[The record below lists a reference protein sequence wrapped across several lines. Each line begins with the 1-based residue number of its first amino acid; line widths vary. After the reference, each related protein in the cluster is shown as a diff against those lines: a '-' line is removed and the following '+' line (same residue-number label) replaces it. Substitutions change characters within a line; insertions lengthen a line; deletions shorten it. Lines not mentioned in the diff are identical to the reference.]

1 MFNVGPFEMVVLVA
15 VALIVFGPDKLP
27 QLAKDAA
34 RMLRTLRDLAQGA
47 RSQLN
52 DELGPEFA
60 DLDLRSLNPR
70 TAIRNALLGDEE
82 LPNLNPREAI
92 SRALRGEDDPPRKP
106 AAGPAAANPVNSAPL
121 NSAPVN
127 SVPVNSAPVNSVPVN
142 SAPANSAA
150 AAPAAGEPAPDA
162 STRYEQDRAPYY
174 PDPAGVP
181 YDPDAT

>member
-1 MFNVGPFEMVVLVA
+1 VFNVGPFEMLVLAA

-60 DLDLRSLNPR
+60 DIDLRSLNPR

-82 LPNLNPREAI
+82 LPTLNPREVI
-92 SRALRGEDDPPRKP
+92 SRALRGEDDPPRPGQAPRADQPRADQASRANAYEQRP
-106 AAGPAAANPVNSAPL
+106 AA
-121 NSAPVN
+121 
-127 SVPVNSAPVNSVPVN
+127 
-142 SAPANSAA
+142 
-150 AAPAAGEPAPDA
+150 
-162 STRYEQDRAPYY
+162 
-174 PDPAGVP
+174 DPTSPVP